1 MAASGTPIINVGAVD
16 NTGKNAS
23 FSQGGPLVH
32 VMAPGQQV
40 QCAANSFF
48 SNTQKQDGTS
58 FGKQPYLPE
67 RDVICH
73 DHPKY

>member
-40 QCAANSFF
+40 QCAANSYLFG
-48 SNTQKQDGTS
+48 TQKQDGTS
-58 FGKQPYLPE
+58 FGKKSCLLLLNS
-67 RDVICH
+67 RFMS
-73 DHPKY
+73 